1 MGVFYKEYSKNI
13 NKEEVLKQMTDLYVR
28 GIILIFK
35 QAIEN
40 KERSYLIEILQKQII
55 KKQVLQRFPNYAKIL
70 YYKANQALQDIR
82 ERLDQKDCK
91 FIEDFLNNISQ

>member
-40 KERSYLIEILQKQII
+40 KERSYLIEIL
-55 KKQVLQRFPNYAKIL
+55 
-70 YYKANQALQDIR
+70 
-82 ERLDQKDCK
+82 
-91 FIEDFLNNISQ
+91 